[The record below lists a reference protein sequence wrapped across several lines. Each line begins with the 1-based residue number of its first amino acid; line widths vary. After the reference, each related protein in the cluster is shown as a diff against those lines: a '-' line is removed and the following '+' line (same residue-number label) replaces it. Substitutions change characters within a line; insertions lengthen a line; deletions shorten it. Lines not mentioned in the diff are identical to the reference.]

1 VWDDPNL
8 PTSWHGGP
16 DPAGYARFLKST
28 AAVIKAA
35 DPRAKVVLG
44 ELADG
49 RSGRR
54 PASFLRGLYRIKG
67 VKRSFDVVAL
77 QPRSIGPKGVAR
89 LLRGVRKAMKKGHD
103 SRTPVWITRIGFP
116 TGSTA
121 QMSSVAPV
129 PHRRAERLRRLY
141 AYLVR
146 RHVSYRLGMIS
157 WISLRDRRRYP
168 RERTAKRS
176 YTGLVSRIG
185 TPKPAWS
192 ALLRITGGSNAFR

>member
-1 VWDDPNL
+1 MWDDPNL
-8 PTSWHGGP
+8 PTSWHGRP
-16 DPAGYARFLKST
+16 DPAGYARFLQTT

-44 ELADG
+44 ELADA

-54 PASFLRGLYRIKG
+54 PASYLRGLYRIRG
-67 VKRSFDVVAL
+67 IKRSFDVVAL
-77 QPRSIGPKGVAR
+77 QPRSIGPKGIAR
-89 LLRGVRKAMKKGHD
+89 LLRGVRRVMKKARD

-116 TGSTA
+116 TGSGA
-121 QMSSVAPV
+121 QVSSVARV

-141 AYLVR
+141 AFLVR
-146 RHVSYRLGMIS
+146 RHVRYRLGMIS

-168 RERTAKRS
+168 RERTTKRS
-176 YTGLVSRIG
+176 HTGLVSRVG

-192 ALLRITGGSNAFR
+192 ALLRITGGANAFR